1 MQFRVFPVNK
11 TKRERVKSWRC
22 PILTWG
28 YVFKKRRLL
37 RKKYMY
43 FKINAGAYL
52 KKTADRRYSCQ
63 PQQKLFQLVSLLRFT
78 VSRGTPIWMI
88 TLVLAKNKN
97 ADREQIYLQF
107 EGAGMNEPETWM
119 NIIYSKWV
127 EPMCWTVGGVYSMA
141 SDETG
146 ARRADCDVCIY
157 SQWLND

>member
-1 MQFRVFPVNK
+1 MQFRMFPVNK

-37 RKKYMY
+37 RKKIYV
-43 FKINAGAYL
+43 FQNQRWCIS
-52 KKTADRRYSCQ
+52 KKTGDRCYSCQ

-146 ARRADCDVCIY
+146 ARRADGDVCIY
-157 SQWLND
+157 PQWLND